1 MEQRDNSGAIFK
13 AKPNENPNWPTHE
26 GSCMV
31 NGAEF
36 YISAWVKQGKGGKFF
51 SLAFKPKQARAEP
64 AKPAAR
70 ASASVDDD
78 IPFATRRMWD

>member
-1 MEQRDNSGAIFK
+1 MEQRDMSGAIFK

-31 NGAEF
+31 NGTEF
-36 YISAWVKQGKGGKFF
+36 YISAWVKEGKSGKFF
-51 SLAFKPKQARAEP
+51 SLAFKPKQSRAEP

-70 ASASVDDD
+70 RADPEDDGQ
-78 IPFATRRMWD
+78 IPF